1 MLPHIMEFNSIGA
14 LRKFGAIAAA
24 LNRAEATMDI
34 TGLYRIEAPRDVVWA
49 ALNDP
54 EVLKRCIPGCK
65 ELEQKSPTEMSAKVT
80 LKIGP
85 ISANFNGNVTLEDLD
100 PPNGYTIVGQGQGGA
115 AGFAKG
121 RASVTLS
128 EAGDATDLAYTAK
141 AEVGGK
147 LATLGG
153 RLIQATS
160 KKLADEIFGTCVRE
174 LNGEDA
180 ASQTGDQSKS
190 PDGSQV
196 AGGQSKGQEKTSRW
210 KRWLGRA

>member
-1 MLPHIMEFNSIGA
+1 
-14 LRKFGAIAAA
+14 
-24 LNRAEATMDI
+24 MDI
-34 TGLYRIEAPRDVVWA
+34 TGQYRIAAPRDVVWA

-65 ELEQKSPTEMSAKVT
+65 ELEQRSPTDLAAKVA

-85 ISANFNGNVTLEDLD
+85 ISATFTGAVTLENLN
-100 PPNGYTIVGQGQGGA
+100 PPAGYTIVGQGQGGP

-121 RASVTLS
+121 RAEVMLA
-128 EAGDATDLAYTAK
+128 EVGAETDLTYTAK

-160 KKLADEIFGTCVRE
+160 KKLADEFFGNFVAE
-174 LNGEDA
+174 LNGEETA
-180 ASQTGDQSKS
+180 AEL
-190 PDGSQV
+190 
-196 AGGQSKGQEKTSRW
+196 EKKKSRW
-210 KRWLGRA
+210 AKWLGRG

>member
-1 MLPHIMEFNSIGA
+1 
-14 LRKFGAIAAA
+14 
-24 LNRAEATMDI
+24 MDI
-34 TGLYRIEAPRDVVWA
+34 SGQYRIAAPRDVVWA

-65 ELEQKSPTEMSAKVT
+65 ELEQRSPTDLAAKVA

-85 ISANFNGNVTLEDLD
+85 ISATFTGAVTLENLN
-100 PPNGYTIVGQGQGGA
+100 PPAGYTIVGQGQGGA

-121 RASVTLS
+121 RAEVVLT
-128 EAGDATDLAYTAK
+128 EAGDETDLAYTAK

-147 LATLGG
+147 MATLGG

-160 KKLADEIFGTCVRE
+160 KKLADEFFGKFVAE

-180 ASQTGDQSKS
+180 AAE
-190 PDGSQV
+190 P
-196 AGGQSKGQEKTSRW
+196 EKNKSRW
-210 KRWLGRA
+210 AKWLRRS

>member
-1 MLPHIMEFNSIGA
+1 MDISGQY
-14 LRKFGAIAAA
+14 RIAAS
-24 LNRAEATMDI
+24 
-34 TGLYRIEAPRDVVWA
+34 RDVVWA

-65 ELEQKSPTEMSAKVT
+65 ELEQRSPTDLAAKVA

-85 ISANFNGNVTLEDLD
+85 ISATFSGAVTLENLD
-100 PPNGYTIVGQGQGGA
+100 PPAGYTIVGQGQGGP

-121 RASVTLS
+121 RADVVLA
-128 EAGDATDLAYTAK
+128 EVGAETDLTYTAK

-160 KKLADEIFGTCVRE
+160 KKLADEFFGNFVRE
-174 LNGEDA
+174 LNGEETA
-180 ASQTGDQSKS
+180 AE
-190 PDGSQV
+190 P
-196 AGGQSKGQEKTSRW
+196 EKKQSRW
-210 KRWLGRA
+210 AKLLRRG

>member
-1 MLPHIMEFNSIGA
+1 
-14 LRKFGAIAAA
+14 
-24 LNRAEATMDI
+24 MDI
-34 TGLYRIEAPRDVVWA
+34 TGQYRIEAPRDVVWA
-49 ALNDP
+49 ALNDA

-65 ELEQKSPTEMSAKVT
+65 ELEQKSPTEMTAKVT

-85 ISANFNGNVTLEDLD
+85 ISATFNGNVTLEDLD

-121 RASVTLS
+121 RAAVTLT

-160 KKLADEIFGTCVRE
+160 KKLADEFFGNFVRE
-174 LNGEDA
+174 LNGED
-180 ASQTGDQSKS
+180 TS
-190 PDGSQV
+190 PV
-196 AGGQSKGQEKTSRW
+196 AGGQPKGEEETGPAASGQPKGPEKTSRW
-210 KRWLGRA
+210 KRWLGRS

>member
-1 MLPHIMEFNSIGA
+1 
-14 LRKFGAIAAA
+14 
-24 LNRAEATMDI
+24 MDI
-34 TGLYRIEAPRDVVWA
+34 EGQYRISAPRDVVWA

-65 ELEQKSPTEMSAKVT
+65 ELEQRSPTDLAAKVA

-85 ISANFNGNVTLEDLD
+85 ISATFAGSVTLEDLN
-100 PPNGYTIVGQGQGGA
+100 PPAGYTIVGQGQGGP

-121 RASVTLS
+121 RANVVLT
-128 EAGDATDLAYTAK
+128 EVEGGETDLAYTAK

-160 KKLADEIFGTCVRE
+160 RKLADEFFGKFVRE
-174 LNGEDA
+174 LNGDEA
-180 ASQTGDQSKS
+180 A
-190 PDGSQV
+190 P
-196 AGGQSKGQEKTSRW
+196 APEKQSRW
-210 KRWLGRA
+210 KKWLGKS

>member
-1 MLPHIMEFNSIGA
+1 
-14 LRKFGAIAAA
+14 
-24 LNRAEATMDI
+24 MDI
-34 TGLYRIEAPRDVVWA
+34 QGQYRIRAPRDVVWA

-65 ELEQKSPTEMSAKVT
+65 ELEQRSPTDLAAKVA

-85 ISANFNGNVTLEDLD
+85 ISATFTGAVTLEDMN
-100 PPNGYTIVGQGQGGA
+100 PPAGYTIVGQGQGGA

-121 RASVTLS
+121 RAKVDLIDVG
-128 EAGDATDLAYTAK
+128 GDETDLTYTAK

-160 KKLADEIFGTCVRE
+160 KKLADEFFSAFVRE
-174 LNGEDA
+174 LNGEDTA
-180 ASQTGDQSKS
+180 AEPAQQK
-190 PDGSQV
+190 
-196 AGGQSKGQEKTSRW
+196 SRW
-210 KRWLGRA
+210 AKWLGRS

>member
-1 MLPHIMEFNSIGA
+1 
-14 LRKFGAIAAA
+14 
-24 LNRAEATMDI
+24 MDI
-34 TGLYRIEAPRDVVWA
+34 TGQYRIAAPRDVVWA

-65 ELEQKSPTEMSAKVT
+65 ELEQRSPTDLAAKVA

-85 ISANFNGNVTLEDLD
+85 ISATFTGAVTLENLN
-100 PPNGYTIVGQGQGGA
+100 PPAGYTIVGQGQGGP

-121 RASVTLS
+121 RAEVMLA
-128 EAGDATDLAYTAK
+128 EVGAETDLTYTAK

-160 KKLADEIFGTCVRE
+160 KKLADEFFGNFVAE
-174 LNGEDA
+174 LNGEETA
-180 ASQTGDQSKS
+180 AE
-190 PDGSQV
+190 P
-196 AGGQSKGQEKTSRW
+196 EKKQSRW
-210 KRWLGRA
+210 AKWLGRG

>member
-1 MLPHIMEFNSIGA
+1 
-14 LRKFGAIAAA
+14 
-24 LNRAEATMDI
+24 MDI
-34 TGLYRIEAPRDVVWA
+34 TGQYRIAAPREVVWG

-65 ELEQKSPTEMSAKVT
+65 ELEKRSDHEFAARVT

-85 ISANFNGNVTLEDLD
+85 MSVNFTGSVTLEDLN
-100 PPNGYTIVGQGQGGA
+100 PPAGYTITGQGQGGA

-121 RASVTLS
+121 RAKVDLTEDRTETVLS
-128 EAGDATDLAYTAK
+128 YTAK

-160 KKLADEIFGTCVRE
+160 KKLADEFFDKFVAE
-174 LNGEDA
+174 LGGAEEAPA
-180 ASQTGDQSKS
+180 AS
-190 PDGSQV
+190 DGAPAEVKQ
-196 AGGQSKGQEKTSRW
+196 SRW
-210 KRWLGRA
+210 KKWFKRG

>member
-1 MLPHIMEFNSIGA
+1 MDIEGKY
-14 LRKFGAIAAA
+14 RIAA
-24 LNRAEATMDI
+24 
-34 TGLYRIEAPRDVVWA
+34 PREVVWA

-65 ELEQKSPTEMSAKVT
+65 ELEQRSPTDLAAKVA

-85 ISANFNGNVTLEDLD
+85 ISATFSGAVTLEDLN
-100 PPNGYTIVGQGQGGA
+100 PPAGYTIVGQGQGGP

-121 RASVTLS
+121 RAQVVL
-128 EAGDATDLAYTAK
+128 TDVDGRETELAYVAK

-160 KKLADEIFGTCVRE
+160 KKLADEFFGKFVAE
-174 LNGEDA
+174 LNGDDA
-180 ASQTGDQSKS
+180 A
-190 PDGSQV
+190 DGPAAAPEAKQ
-196 AGGQSKGQEKTSRW
+196 SRW
-210 KRWLGRA
+210 KKWLGRG